1 MRVAEVDPTQLASLL
16 DREERLRA
24 ARLARPSDRL
34 SYLAAHTLLRLLL
47 GARLGVPPQ
56 DVAYLREP
64 CPRCGAPHGRPALD
78 CDRRLHFSLSRSA
91 GLVLIGIA
99 PAPVGVDVEV
109 LPPPE
114 TIADVSALLHAAERK
129 EVLSAAPT
137 RRAHVFAT
145 IWTRKEAYLKG
156 IGVGIA
162 ADLATDYLGVDGQAN
177 TPKGWSVINVPVA
190 AGYAAAAAIMQPESA
205 QSGCDNERARSPT
218 GREVIPSTLPSAPG
232 TRRPL

>member
-1 MRVAEVDPTQLASLL
+1 MLRAVRVMDSERSPGIGFAALPAAPLKLQPVLMELWVIHVAEVDATQLDQTLL

-24 ARLARPSDRL
+24 ARLARPDDRR

-47 GARLGVPPQ
+47 GARLELPPQ

-64 CPRCGAPHGRPALD
+64 CPSCGAPHGRPALD
-78 CDRRLHFSLSRSA
+78 SADRPLHFSLSRSA
-91 GLVLIGIA
+91 GLMLIAIA
-99 PAPVGVDVEV
+99 PAPVGVDVEI

-114 TIADVSALLHAAERK
+114 TIAEVSALLHPGERA

-137 RRAHVFAT
+137 SRARVFAT

-162 ADLATDYLGVDGQAN
+162 ADLATEYLGIERWTALG
-177 TPKGWSVINVPVA
+177 
-190 AGYAAAAAIMQPESA
+190 SA
-205 QSGCDNERARSPT
+205 ETGFSG
-218 GREVIPSTLPSAPG
+218 
-232 TRRPL
+232 